1 MEQCRENE
9 AAIVTGAS
17 SGIGAAIS
25 ARLCKMGYEVFGI
38 GRSFGSSFAE
48 QFPDVADNPLF
59 HAVVC
64 DLLDTEKMLKLV
76 RGIAAEATV
85 TLLVNNAGSAYYGLH
100 EELSP
105 KKIQEMVRTDLEVPM
120 ILSQQ
125 LLRGFKK
132 NKGCI
137 VNIASVTAQQ
147 SNPHGC
153 AYGAV
158 KAGLVSF
165 SRSLF
170 DEARKYGV
178 RVAVVSPDM
187 TKTELYRNAD
197 FTVGEETESY
207 LLPQDVA
214 DAVAYIV
221 EQREGVAVSEV
232 TLRPQYHRIRRKP
245 VAKRR
250 DRSNER
256 SYKRKTVNADSCV
269 CTADIPRESAAA
281 DLQRDRHENCR
292 LFSRG
297 GCTRRGRCN
306 DDAQQSHHRLF
317 ARTGER
323 VCHHHGAAVRREG
336 YPGREKSFAASLVL
350 GTVISVVLTV
360 LGLVFLQPILR
371 FLNVPEHLIPVAG
384 PYIFIIIA
392 GLLATFLYDA
402 CAAALRALGDTVTPL
417 VILAVSVALNI
428 AGDLLFVL
436 VLKAGVRGA
445 AAATVLAQILAFVI
459 CWIYMLRR
467 YEMLR
472 LAREDFRDADTA
484 MVKTCSGRVCRWAL

>member
-64 DLLDTEKMLKLV
+64 DLLDTEKILKLV
-76 RGIAAEATV
+76 RGIAEEAGV

-178 RVAVVSPDM
+178 RVATVSPDM

-214 DAVAYIV
+214 EAVAYIV
-221 EQREGVAVSEV
+221 GQREGVAVSEV

-245 VAKRR
+245 VAKK
-250 DRSNER
+250 ER
-256 SYKRKTVNADSCV
+256 
-269 CTADIPRESAAA
+269 
-281 DLQRDRHENCR
+281 
-292 LFSRG
+292 
-297 GCTRRGRCN
+297 
-306 DDAQQSHHRLF
+306 
-317 ARTGER
+317 
-323 VCHHHGAAVRREG
+323 
-336 YPGREKSFAASLVL
+336 
-350 GTVISVVLTV
+350 
-360 LGLVFLQPILR
+360 
-371 FLNVPEHLIPVAG
+371 PV
-384 PYIFIIIA
+384 
-392 GLLATFLYDA
+392 
-402 CAAALRALGDTVTPL
+402 
-417 VILAVSVALNI
+417 
-428 AGDLLFVL
+428 
-436 VLKAGVRGA
+436 
-445 AAATVLAQILAFVI
+445 
-459 CWIYMLRR
+459 
-467 YEMLR
+467 E
-472 LAREDFRDADTA
+472 
-484 MVKTCSGRVCRWAL
+484 

>member
-137 VNIASVTAQQ
+137 VNIASVT
-147 SNPHGC
+147 
-153 AYGAV
+153 
-158 KAGLVSF
+158 
-165 SRSLF
+165 
-170 DEARKYGV
+170 
-178 RVAVVSPDM
+178 VSPDM

-214 DAVAYIV
+214 EAVAYIV
-221 EQREGVAVSEV
+221 GQREGVAVSEV

-245 VAKRR
+245 VAKK
-250 DRSNER
+250 ER
-256 SYKRKTVNADSCV
+256 
-269 CTADIPRESAAA
+269 
-281 DLQRDRHENCR
+281 
-292 LFSRG
+292 
-297 GCTRRGRCN
+297 
-306 DDAQQSHHRLF
+306 
-317 ARTGER
+317 
-323 VCHHHGAAVRREG
+323 
-336 YPGREKSFAASLVL
+336 
-350 GTVISVVLTV
+350 
-360 LGLVFLQPILR
+360 
-371 FLNVPEHLIPVAG
+371 PV
-384 PYIFIIIA
+384 
-392 GLLATFLYDA
+392 
-402 CAAALRALGDTVTPL
+402 
-417 VILAVSVALNI
+417 
-428 AGDLLFVL
+428 
-436 VLKAGVRGA
+436 
-445 AAATVLAQILAFVI
+445 
-459 CWIYMLRR
+459 
-467 YEMLR
+467 E
-472 LAREDFRDADTA
+472 
-484 MVKTCSGRVCRWAL
+484 

>member
-64 DLLDTEKMLKLV
+64 DLLDTEKILKLV
-76 RGIAAEATV
+76 RGIAEEAGV

-221 EQREGVAVSEV
+221 GQREGVAVSEV

-245 VAKRR
+245 VAKK
-250 DRSNER
+250 ER
-256 SYKRKTVNADSCV
+256 
-269 CTADIPRESAAA
+269 
-281 DLQRDRHENCR
+281 
-292 LFSRG
+292 
-297 GCTRRGRCN
+297 
-306 DDAQQSHHRLF
+306 
-317 ARTGER
+317 
-323 VCHHHGAAVRREG
+323 
-336 YPGREKSFAASLVL
+336 
-350 GTVISVVLTV
+350 
-360 LGLVFLQPILR
+360 
-371 FLNVPEHLIPVAG
+371 PV
-384 PYIFIIIA
+384 
-392 GLLATFLYDA
+392 
-402 CAAALRALGDTVTPL
+402 
-417 VILAVSVALNI
+417 
-428 AGDLLFVL
+428 
-436 VLKAGVRGA
+436 
-445 AAATVLAQILAFVI
+445 
-459 CWIYMLRR
+459 
-467 YEMLR
+467 E
-472 LAREDFRDADTA
+472 
-484 MVKTCSGRVCRWAL
+484 

>member
-153 AYGAV
+153 AYGAG
-158 KAGLVSF
+158 KAGLASF

-178 RVAVVSPDM
+178 RVATVSPDM

-214 DAVAYIV
+214 EAVAYIV
-221 EQREGVAVSEV
+221 GQREGVAVSEV

-245 VAKRR
+245 VAKK
-250 DRSNER
+250 ER
-256 SYKRKTVNADSCV
+256 
-269 CTADIPRESAAA
+269 
-281 DLQRDRHENCR
+281 
-292 LFSRG
+292 
-297 GCTRRGRCN
+297 
-306 DDAQQSHHRLF
+306 
-317 ARTGER
+317 
-323 VCHHHGAAVRREG
+323 
-336 YPGREKSFAASLVL
+336 
-350 GTVISVVLTV
+350 
-360 LGLVFLQPILR
+360 
-371 FLNVPEHLIPVAG
+371 PV
-384 PYIFIIIA
+384 
-392 GLLATFLYDA
+392 
-402 CAAALRALGDTVTPL
+402 
-417 VILAVSVALNI
+417 
-428 AGDLLFVL
+428 
-436 VLKAGVRGA
+436 
-445 AAATVLAQILAFVI
+445 
-459 CWIYMLRR
+459 
-467 YEMLR
+467 E
-472 LAREDFRDADTA
+472 
-484 MVKTCSGRVCRWAL
+484 

>member
-48 QFPDVADNPLF
+48 QFPDAADNPLF

-207 LLPQDVA
+207 LLTQDVA

-245 VAKRR
+245 VTKK
-250 DRSNER
+250 ER
-256 SYKRKTVNADSCV
+256 
-269 CTADIPRESAAA
+269 
-281 DLQRDRHENCR
+281 
-292 LFSRG
+292 
-297 GCTRRGRCN
+297 
-306 DDAQQSHHRLF
+306 
-317 ARTGER
+317 
-323 VCHHHGAAVRREG
+323 
-336 YPGREKSFAASLVL
+336 
-350 GTVISVVLTV
+350 
-360 LGLVFLQPILR
+360 
-371 FLNVPEHLIPVAG
+371 PV
-384 PYIFIIIA
+384 
-392 GLLATFLYDA
+392 
-402 CAAALRALGDTVTPL
+402 
-417 VILAVSVALNI
+417 
-428 AGDLLFVL
+428 
-436 VLKAGVRGA
+436 
-445 AAATVLAQILAFVI
+445 
-459 CWIYMLRR
+459 
-467 YEMLR
+467 E
-472 LAREDFRDADTA
+472 
-484 MVKTCSGRVCRWAL
+484 

>member
-1 MEQCRENE
+1 MEGIRREYMEQCRENE

-48 QFPDVADNPLF
+48 QFPDAADNPLF

-64 DLLDTEKMLKLV
+64 DLLDTEKILKLV
-76 RGIAAEATV
+76 RGIAEEAGV

-178 RVAVVSPDM
+178 RVATVSPDM

-245 VAKRR
+245 VTKK
-250 DRSNER
+250 ER
-256 SYKRKTVNADSCV
+256 
-269 CTADIPRESAAA
+269 
-281 DLQRDRHENCR
+281 
-292 LFSRG
+292 
-297 GCTRRGRCN
+297 
-306 DDAQQSHHRLF
+306 
-317 ARTGER
+317 
-323 VCHHHGAAVRREG
+323 
-336 YPGREKSFAASLVL
+336 
-350 GTVISVVLTV
+350 
-360 LGLVFLQPILR
+360 
-371 FLNVPEHLIPVAG
+371 PV
-384 PYIFIIIA
+384 
-392 GLLATFLYDA
+392 
-402 CAAALRALGDTVTPL
+402 
-417 VILAVSVALNI
+417 
-428 AGDLLFVL
+428 
-436 VLKAGVRGA
+436 
-445 AAATVLAQILAFVI
+445 
-459 CWIYMLRR
+459 
-467 YEMLR
+467 E
-472 LAREDFRDADTA
+472 
-484 MVKTCSGRVCRWAL
+484 

>member
-85 TLLVNNAGSAYYGLH
+85 MLLVNNAGSAYYGLH

-178 RVAVVSPDM
+178 RVATVSPDM

-245 VAKRR
+245 VTKK
-250 DRSNER
+250 ER
-256 SYKRKTVNADSCV
+256 
-269 CTADIPRESAAA
+269 
-281 DLQRDRHENCR
+281 
-292 LFSRG
+292 
-297 GCTRRGRCN
+297 
-306 DDAQQSHHRLF
+306 
-317 ARTGER
+317 
-323 VCHHHGAAVRREG
+323 
-336 YPGREKSFAASLVL
+336 
-350 GTVISVVLTV
+350 
-360 LGLVFLQPILR
+360 
-371 FLNVPEHLIPVAG
+371 PV
-384 PYIFIIIA
+384 
-392 GLLATFLYDA
+392 
-402 CAAALRALGDTVTPL
+402 
-417 VILAVSVALNI
+417 
-428 AGDLLFVL
+428 
-436 VLKAGVRGA
+436 
-445 AAATVLAQILAFVI
+445 
-459 CWIYMLRR
+459 
-467 YEMLR
+467 E
-472 LAREDFRDADTA
+472 
-484 MVKTCSGRVCRWAL
+484 

>member
-64 DLLDTEKMLKLV
+64 DRLDTEKMLKLV

-178 RVAVVSPDM
+178 RVATVSPDM

-214 DAVAYIV
+214 EAVAYIV
-221 EQREGVAVSEV
+221 GQREGVAVSEV

-245 VAKRR
+245 VAKK
-250 DRSNER
+250 ER
-256 SYKRKTVNADSCV
+256 
-269 CTADIPRESAAA
+269 
-281 DLQRDRHENCR
+281 
-292 LFSRG
+292 
-297 GCTRRGRCN
+297 
-306 DDAQQSHHRLF
+306 
-317 ARTGER
+317 
-323 VCHHHGAAVRREG
+323 
-336 YPGREKSFAASLVL
+336 
-350 GTVISVVLTV
+350 
-360 LGLVFLQPILR
+360 
-371 FLNVPEHLIPVAG
+371 PV
-384 PYIFIIIA
+384 
-392 GLLATFLYDA
+392 
-402 CAAALRALGDTVTPL
+402 
-417 VILAVSVALNI
+417 
-428 AGDLLFVL
+428 
-436 VLKAGVRGA
+436 
-445 AAATVLAQILAFVI
+445 
-459 CWIYMLRR
+459 
-467 YEMLR
+467 E
-472 LAREDFRDADTA
+472 
-484 MVKTCSGRVCRWAL
+484 

>member
-1 MEQCRENE
+1 MAQCRENE

-48 QFPDVADNPLF
+48 QFPDAADNPLF

-64 DLLDTEKMLKLV
+64 DLLDTEKILKLV
-76 RGIAAEATV
+76 RGIAAEVTV

-178 RVAVVSPDM
+178 RVATVSPDM

-245 VAKRR
+245 VTKK
-250 DRSNER
+250 ER
-256 SYKRKTVNADSCV
+256 
-269 CTADIPRESAAA
+269 
-281 DLQRDRHENCR
+281 
-292 LFSRG
+292 
-297 GCTRRGRCN
+297 
-306 DDAQQSHHRLF
+306 
-317 ARTGER
+317 
-323 VCHHHGAAVRREG
+323 
-336 YPGREKSFAASLVL
+336 
-350 GTVISVVLTV
+350 
-360 LGLVFLQPILR
+360 
-371 FLNVPEHLIPVAG
+371 PV
-384 PYIFIIIA
+384 
-392 GLLATFLYDA
+392 
-402 CAAALRALGDTVTPL
+402 
-417 VILAVSVALNI
+417 
-428 AGDLLFVL
+428 
-436 VLKAGVRGA
+436 
-445 AAATVLAQILAFVI
+445 
-459 CWIYMLRR
+459 
-467 YEMLR
+467 E
-472 LAREDFRDADTA
+472 
-484 MVKTCSGRVCRWAL
+484 

>member
-178 RVAVVSPDM
+178 RVATVSPDM

-214 DAVAYIV
+214 EAVAYIV
-221 EQREGVAVSEV
+221 GQRAGVAVSEV

-245 VAKRR
+245 VAKK
-250 DRSNER
+250 ER
-256 SYKRKTVNADSCV
+256 
-269 CTADIPRESAAA
+269 
-281 DLQRDRHENCR
+281 
-292 LFSRG
+292 
-297 GCTRRGRCN
+297 
-306 DDAQQSHHRLF
+306 
-317 ARTGER
+317 
-323 VCHHHGAAVRREG
+323 
-336 YPGREKSFAASLVL
+336 
-350 GTVISVVLTV
+350 
-360 LGLVFLQPILR
+360 
-371 FLNVPEHLIPVAG
+371 PV
-384 PYIFIIIA
+384 
-392 GLLATFLYDA
+392 
-402 CAAALRALGDTVTPL
+402 
-417 VILAVSVALNI
+417 
-428 AGDLLFVL
+428 
-436 VLKAGVRGA
+436 
-445 AAATVLAQILAFVI
+445 
-459 CWIYMLRR
+459 
-467 YEMLR
+467 E
-472 LAREDFRDADTA
+472 
-484 MVKTCSGRVCRWAL
+484 

>member
-48 QFPDVADNPLF
+48 QFPDAADNPLF

-64 DLLDTEKMLKLV
+64 DLLDTEKILKLV
-76 RGIAAEATV
+76 RGIAEEAGV

-158 KAGLVSF
+158 KAGIVSF

-178 RVAVVSPDM
+178 RVATVSPDM

-214 DAVAYIV
+214 EAVAYIV
-221 EQREGVAVSEV
+221 GQREGVAVSEV

-245 VAKRR
+245 VAKK
-250 DRSNER
+250 ER
-256 SYKRKTVNADSCV
+256 
-269 CTADIPRESAAA
+269 
-281 DLQRDRHENCR
+281 
-292 LFSRG
+292 
-297 GCTRRGRCN
+297 
-306 DDAQQSHHRLF
+306 
-317 ARTGER
+317 
-323 VCHHHGAAVRREG
+323 
-336 YPGREKSFAASLVL
+336 
-350 GTVISVVLTV
+350 
-360 LGLVFLQPILR
+360 
-371 FLNVPEHLIPVAG
+371 PV
-384 PYIFIIIA
+384 
-392 GLLATFLYDA
+392 
-402 CAAALRALGDTVTPL
+402 
-417 VILAVSVALNI
+417 
-428 AGDLLFVL
+428 
-436 VLKAGVRGA
+436 
-445 AAATVLAQILAFVI
+445 
-459 CWIYMLRR
+459 
-467 YEMLR
+467 E
-472 LAREDFRDADTA
+472 
-484 MVKTCSGRVCRWAL
+484 

>member
-64 DLLDTEKMLKLV
+64 DLLDTEKMLKMV
-76 RGIAAEATV
+76 RGIVAEAGV

-158 KAGLVSF
+158 KAGLASF

-170 DEARKYGV
+170 DEARKY
-178 RVAVVSPDM
+178 VSPDM

-214 DAVAYIV
+214 EAVAYIV
-221 EQREGVAVSEV
+221 GQREGVAVSEV

-245 VAKRR
+245 VAKK
-250 DRSNER
+250 ER
-256 SYKRKTVNADSCV
+256 
-269 CTADIPRESAAA
+269 
-281 DLQRDRHENCR
+281 
-292 LFSRG
+292 
-297 GCTRRGRCN
+297 
-306 DDAQQSHHRLF
+306 
-317 ARTGER
+317 
-323 VCHHHGAAVRREG
+323 
-336 YPGREKSFAASLVL
+336 
-350 GTVISVVLTV
+350 
-360 LGLVFLQPILR
+360 
-371 FLNVPEHLIPVAG
+371 PV
-384 PYIFIIIA
+384 
-392 GLLATFLYDA
+392 
-402 CAAALRALGDTVTPL
+402 
-417 VILAVSVALNI
+417 
-428 AGDLLFVL
+428 
-436 VLKAGVRGA
+436 
-445 AAATVLAQILAFVI
+445 
-459 CWIYMLRR
+459 
-467 YEMLR
+467 E
-472 LAREDFRDADTA
+472 
-484 MVKTCSGRVCRWAL
+484 